1 MKKSIIL
8 ILLATLAMVSCNKDY
23 VVHKNNGSKIEIRTA
38 IDTRATEI
46 KETDLQAFSVTA
58 LYEDGRTYFEEI
70 FTREDPNSI
79 YFVSNTD
86 YYWPA
91 DQDLTFIAYYPA
103 MENVTINGEEKV
115 ITGYTP
121 NADIEQQ
128 IDFITAV
135 KKTNIEDSGA
145 DGVALEFKHQLSQI
159 EVNGKNT
166 NKGYTIKV
174 KAIRLNNVA
183 KSGNFDF
190 VAPMVNWEQSDELT
204 SYEIEFA
211 NEITLGDDLAS
222 LMGGKGNAMLIPQ
235 TRLPWGITP
244 SDDDAAAG
252 EGSGDDDDQSVE
264 EPTSDPNGT
273 YIAFYIN
280 AVTESGSKVYPRDND
295 EYGWVAL
302 PIAFNWAAGYK
313 YTYNCDFS
321 EGLGVV
327 APEEEGDE
335 EGEEIFGNKI
345 NVDASFGGWSYDNNS
360 YPTLEF

>member
-46 KETDLQAFSVTA
+46 KEDDLNSFSVTA
-58 LYEDGRTYFEEI
+58 LYEDGLTYFEDT
-70 FTREDPNSI
+70 FTREDANSI
-79 YFVSNTD
+79 YFVSDKD

-91 DQDLTFIAYYPA
+91 DEDLTFIAYYPT
-103 MENVTINGEEKV
+103 MDNVTINGEEKV

-121 NADIEQQ
+121 DADIAKQ

-135 KKTNIEDSGA
+135 KKANIEDSA

-174 KAIRLNNVA
+174 KAIRLKNVA

-211 NEITLGDDLAS
+211 NAITLGDDLAS

-345 NVDASFGGWSYDNNS
+345 NVDASFSNWKYDNNS
-360 YPTLEF
+360 STPLEF

>member
-46 KETDLQAFSVTA
+46 KESDLNSFSVNA
-58 LYEDGRTYFEEI
+58 LYEDGRTYFEDT
-70 FTREDPNSI
+70 FTREDENSI
-79 YFVSNTD
+79 YFVSDKD

-91 DQDLTFIAYYPA
+91 DEDLTFIAYYPT

-121 NADIEQQ
+121 DADIAQQ

-135 KKTNIEDSGA
+135 KKANIEDSA

-174 KAIRLNNVA
+174 KAIRLKNVA

-211 NEITLGDDLAS
+211 NEITLGEDLAS

-280 AVTESGSKVYPRDND
+280 AFTESGSKVYPRDND

-345 NVDASFGGWSYDNNS
+345 NVDASFSNWKYDNNS
-360 YPTLEF
+360 STPLEF